1 MAMAVPPFFAQ
12 EGEPSET
19 EEEKQTD
26 QVFEETAGD
35 EAEPEMDDES
45 MQWDSESGE
54 VESEPG
60 EVESAQAEP
69 EPGQVE
75 SEPGEWEGETGGGRH
90 YRQPRE
96 VQTLMSGSG
105 GYGALSV
112 GYTEV
117 NDQPSLLMGARA
129 EWVLGHGF
137 GIGIAGVAF
146 ASDHEVDGEYSY
158 GLAGGY
164 GGLVLEP
171 IILGW
176 FPVHIALPVLIG
188 AGGISNYSVNTDYW
202 YNEDYEPEFRTYAGF
217 FVAEFGAELEFNL
230 VRAVRLSIFGNYR
243 WTPDLNM
250 RGYYGITEP
259 YPEDSNYR
267 VSSHA
272 LNSWSAGVRFK
283 FGSF

>member
-1 MAMAVPPFFAQ
+1 MVIVAMAVPPFFAQ

-54 VESEPG
+54 VESEQVEPEQVEPG
-60 EVESAQAEP
+60 E
-69 EPGQVE
+69 VE